1 MKTNKEPLPFFLWM
15 TVSLILFFILPHILT
30 GYLLNF
36 IILTFMFTILAQ
48 SWDIIG
54 GLTGYVSF
62 HIAGFFGIGAYGTGV
77 LMSKLGW
84 PFFPSLLGGI
94 FLAAFFSILVGPI
107 LLRLSGHYFVVASF
121 ALSEL
126 IREIISNLTGITG
139 GGMGLALP
147 IYTGTAQMRV
157 AFFYYLMGGAV
168 AFSIAMKIAIHKSYL
183 ALTFKAIRE
192 TEVGAKVAGV
202 NTTLY
207 KTISFT
213 LSSIL
218 AGLAGGIYA
227 YWVTYLEPVPIV
239 DLHFSIT
246 AMIMTLI
253 GGAGSIIGPIIGTV
267 ILNVVKEVVWNY
279 SLELH
284 SALLGLI
291 LVITVL
297 FLPKGLIELGKKK
310 YSSPGS
316 GS

>member
-1 MKTNKEPLPFFLWM
+1 MKTDKSWFYVFLWASSCL
-15 TVSLILFFILPHILT
+15 VPFFILPHILT
-30 GYLLNF
+30 GYLINF
-36 IILTFMFTILAQ
+36 IILTFMFIILAQ
-48 SWDIIG
+48 SWDVIG

-62 HIAGFFGIGAYGTGV
+62 HIAGFFGIGAYGTGA

-84 PFFPSLLGGI
+84 AFFPSLLGGI
-94 FLAAFFSILVGPI
+94 FVATFFSILVGPI

-126 IREIISNLTGITG
+126 IREFISNLTIITG

-147 IYTGTAQMRV
+147 IYPGTAQMRV
-157 AFFYYLMGGAV
+157 NFFYYLMGGAV
-168 AFSIAMKIAIHKSYL
+168 AFSIVVKMAIHKSYL
-183 ALTFKAIRE
+183 ALAFKAIRE
-192 TEVGAKVAGV
+192 TELGAEVAGV
-202 NTTLY
+202 NATLY
-207 KTISFT
+207 KSISFT
-213 LSSIL
+213 LSSLL

-253 GGAGSIIGPIIGTV
+253 GGVGTIIGPIIGTI
-267 ILNVVKEVVWNY
+267 ILNVVKEVVWHY

-297 FLPKGLIELGKKK
+297 YLPKGLIELKNRK
-310 YSSPGS
+310 YSPPAPR
-316 GS
+316 